1 MTRTYA
7 DRLATVPTATNF
19 DQLLALT
26 GPSAVAR
33 AILLDRARILL
44 QLDLGSGKDTDI
56 KRALAESPLEFYRL
70 VSNFLAD
77 FPAEL
82 IETDRDKIVD
92 GLTIEVEP
100 QSEFLKVNE
109 DGLWLRYLTFQTPP
123 ADLESDALKLA
134 WLDAKGSEIVP
145 FSIYEFL
152 RAAVTCYRA
161 GLFPGALALGAIAL
175 EASLKDTLRRANRH
189 LIERRDYKT
198 ASGRIDAYPKG
209 EDIQFRIT
217 IEGAPLKLKE
227 YFDNQRTDEAQYH
240 LGNIKF
246 NIRRRNSDEESADQ
260 RVLELI
266 PKSEEHEKLFA
277 PDTLVET
284 PTRREARRF
293 AQLCDLAEQYGYF
306 QSENFN
312 PESVYVLRQVRN
324 RIVHWDEQQINDAQ
338 IREMSLRDYITEP
351 HRVQKTLA
359 DLAEFVSYLFESA
372 EVFAAN
378 IA

>member
-1 MTRTYA
+1 MMRTYA
-7 DRLATVPTATNF
+7 DRLATVPTGSNF

-26 GPSAVAR
+26 GSSEVAR
-33 AILLDRARILL
+33 ETLLYRARILL
-44 QLDLGSGKDTDI
+44 QLDLGSGKDADI

-77 FPAEL
+77 FPEEL
-82 IETDRDKIVD
+82 LEIDRVKIAD

-134 WLDAKGSEIVP
+134 WIDAKGSEIVP
-145 FSIYEFL
+145 FGIYEFL
-152 RAAVTCYRA
+152 RTAVTCYRA
-161 GLFPGALALGAIAL
+161 GLFPGALALGAIVL
-175 EASLKDTLRRANRH
+175 EASLRDALRRANRH

-198 ASGRIDAYPKG
+198 ASGQIDAYLKG
-209 EDIQFRIT
+209 EDIQFQIT
-217 IEGAPLKLKE
+217 IKGAPLRLRE
-227 YFDNQRTDEAQYH
+227 YFDNQRRDEAQYH

-246 NIRRRNSDEESADQ
+246 SIRRRNSDEESEDRQ
-260 RVLELI
+260 VLELI
-266 PKSEEHEKLFA
+266 PKSKEHEKLFA

-284 PTRREARRF
+284 PGSREARRF
-293 AQLCDLAEQYGYF
+293 AQFCDLAEKYGYF

-312 PESVYVLRQVRN
+312 PESAEDLRKIRN
-324 RIVHWDEQQINDAQ
+324 HIVHWDEQQIDDAQ
-338 IREMSLRDYITEP
+338 IREMPLQDYITQP

-359 DLAEFVSYLFESA
+359 DLAEFVSYLFEGA
-372 EVFAAN
+372 
-378 IA
+378 